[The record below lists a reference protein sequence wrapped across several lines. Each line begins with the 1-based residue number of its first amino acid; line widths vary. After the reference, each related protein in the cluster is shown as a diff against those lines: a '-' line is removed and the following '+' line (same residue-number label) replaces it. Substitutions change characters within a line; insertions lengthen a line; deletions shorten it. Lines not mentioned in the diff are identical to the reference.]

1 MFFDRRECLSV
12 FIFSVCLHYS
22 LWTPSEMLCA
32 LHHWTA
38 GKGAASDPRMPV
50 GHQHGVA
57 GEVKEIAFIFI
68 FLQCWKTVVWR
79 VILFFL
85 VFHYHVISS
94 LPSFISCKLPQVAW
108 AVAVHWC
115 LCGGGSSRRESATLC
130 SPALNWGMLNVVY
143 ILNIRLASGTTS
155 KSSSYLSISKNCPFC
170 EWSWGRVQ
178 QLALF
183 SGTNPGQLP
192 LFCQQS
198 LPPWFFQL
206 NPLSI

>member
-22 LWTPSEMLCA
+22 LWIPSEMLCA

-38 GKGAASDPRMPV
+38 GKGAAPDPRMPV

-57 GEVKEIAFIFI
+57 GELKEIAFIFN

-94 LPSFISCKLPQVAW
+94 LPSFVSCELSQAAW
-108 AVAVHWC
+108 AVAVIGAGVGRQ
-115 LCGGGSSRRESATLC
+115 LSSSATLH
-130 SPALNWGMLNVVY
+130 VVQ
-143 ILNIRLASGTTS
+143 LWTGECWTLWTCWTWQWHQVQPPSRLH
-155 KSSSYLSISKNCPFC
+155 I
-170 EWSWGRVQ
+170 
-178 QLALF
+178 
-183 SGTNPGQLP
+183 
-192 LFCQQS
+192 
-198 LPPWFFQL
+198 
-206 NPLSI
+206 